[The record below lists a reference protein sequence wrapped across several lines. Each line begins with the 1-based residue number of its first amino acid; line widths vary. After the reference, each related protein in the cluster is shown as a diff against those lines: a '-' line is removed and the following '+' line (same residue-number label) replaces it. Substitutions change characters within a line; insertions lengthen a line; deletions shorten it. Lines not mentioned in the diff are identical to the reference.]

1 MNNATVRCLRSLRPL
16 LNGLLIASLSLP
28 LGHLLASAR
37 DEEKLDVFVCQ
48 ESKLWTRPT
57 EQAQRRRL
65 RNRSRRREPT
75 PQDVSWVRDFIFYQ
89 GEGGESAQADVE
101 KLSGAWSANEVTR
114 HCTDTEWKEQI
125 EDGRFLELWSF
136 FHEVLSVVR
145 KGNVYTV
152 TVKPTGK
159 GYQFVRFARTGQDAA
174 GSMELVV
181 VTPSGEL
188 LETLTEKS
196 GVDDRGPR

>member
-1 MNNATVRCLRSLRPL
+1 MNDATERCLGSLRSL
-16 LNGLLIASLSLP
+16 LNGLLIASLFLP
-28 LGHLLASAR
+28 LGHLVASAR
-37 DEEKLDVFVCQ
+37 DGEKLDVFVCQ

-65 RNRSRRREPT
+65 RNRSRLREPA

-89 GEGGESAQADVE
+89 GEAGESAQADVE
-101 KLSGAWSANEVTR
+101 TLSGAWSANEVTR
-114 HCTDTEWKEQI
+114 HCNDAEWKEQI

-136 FHEVLSVVR
+136 FHEVLAVVR
-145 KGNVYTV
+145 NGHVYTV

-159 GYQFVRFARTGQDAA
+159 GYQFVRFANTGQDAP
-174 GSMELVV
+174 GSMDLVV

-196 GVDDRGPR
+196 SVAGRGPR